1 MNRSSSNDQQI
12 IQQIPEE
19 DAKSP
24 ANNIQSHTENIHL
37 QNDSP
42 VINQKHLQNTSCPR
56 TPIYDAAIL
65 QESYQGNQTNQNSI
79 HMAVLEEQYTLAKIN
94 RMSIPD
100 TNSQW
105 RQKSQI
111 KQQSQPTNDEDNTAN
126 QHQKIS
132 SLKTM
137 EILQAHNNI
146 NNPSQIEYQN
156 LNGVHDQ
163 SSKNQYTN
171 ALIQNSQT
179 VICNNNNNHNN
190 NNNSDKKPSISNS
203 ISAEYNQNYLIS
215 NQTNNN
221 MQSKQCCT
229 LWQIIRLCAAII
241 FLIQIILQWVNFA
254 IVLQIN
260 QSLAWTLLSF
270 NLISIVVGLVYI
282 VYQIKKYDYFLV
294 LFPRKIV
301 GVIFVILSFFNLDFV
316 YAQAYQAFYVQSSDF
331 IKIFNENNLRKKRLA
346 LLFQS
351 FSSVIITSLALFQT
365 DQRETTDFESTTW
378 ISSIDLTSG
387 FFFVYIFFQVFD
399 LAFHMTFFSTDLFD
413 DTIQFLF
420 NFFDLCCVCFKD
432 DDDEDDDD
440 EDEEASQVKY
450 ELQKIDQQSLLFR
463 QIPFTICTFLKFLRD
478 NIFFSLSF
486 YHHFL
491 DLSIRAL
498 LFGIAHQ
505 VNFFGNYS
513 ILLVYELEVLFVAAV
528 IVLVIIIGIINCCF
542 EVSKTYFEKVMLIIV
557 SCLQGIVIKV
567 SRWNIARIF
576 EGMTNRQLFI
586 LKFVPG
592 LIRLCEITSIAYIL
606 FIKSDQSLHTYLIE
620 NASFVKVYIHYVG
633 FLYAI
638 FLAFELIYDVVLLI
652 FIYPKQNLSDENQ
665 SDSPCSDNEIQLQ
678 NVKYQSQIQAKQDEE
693 CNQNNIY
700 PNQQCV
706 LQNQQNE
713 DHNNQQFDHIQ
724 RQLSYNKQNKIQQ
737 IINQRRKESSE
748 SDAIKSFNDE
758 PNPKQVY
765 QTVNHLSKFQ
775 SNEYD
780 ANNKSNQNSFNN
792 PNHLIQSNN
801 SLSQQS
807 SIRFMDSICKIQ
819 EARSMKKLNHEH
831 YNNNRNKS
839 YFNTHQR
846 PSNNSDIENIS
857 NCINQ
862 DSEIAQLKR
871 QQSEKQNFINESNN
885 LPHQIQQ
892 LVFSQNSLINQVQEV
907 TENQKNDTVPKGSQD
922 CLNFIKESAN
932 GSLQN
937 LSQRHRNNI
946 IAQRM
951 MQSEKKMQ
959 EDGVGDSFA
968 SSKFVKIQVQTTIK
982 AQINK
987 TRTAVDLTRGSKE
1000 NITPL
1005 KSPDKLEALSFNGS
1019 PTKLTSIPTRK
1030 VTDVINKYSN
1040 KTQQRRKRSSNN
1052 NNNGSSSVQAQDKSV
1067 TLKGKRKS
1075 NIIPRP
1081 TINQLV
1087 DMINSNNATNNNNN
1101 INNI

>member
-1 MNRSSSNDQQI
+1 MNRSSSNDQQVI
-12 IQQIPEE
+12 EQIPDE

-24 ANNIQSHTENIHL
+24 ANNIQSHTEDIQIHQYP
-37 QNDSP
+37 QNGSP
-42 VINQKHLQNTSCPR
+42 VIHQKNLQSSSCPR
-56 TPIYDAAIL
+56 TPIYDPAIL
-65 QESYQGNQTNQNSI
+65 QESYQGNQTNQNST

-94 RMSIPD
+94 RMSIQD
-100 TNSQW
+100 TNSPW

-111 KQQSQPTNDEDNTAN
+111 KQQSQPTNDEDNVAN
-126 QHQKIS
+126 LHQKIS

-137 EILQAHNNI
+137 EILQAHNNT

-156 LNGVHDQ
+156 LKGVHDQ
-163 SSKNQYTN
+163 NSKNQYMN
-171 ALIQNSQT
+171 ALNQYSQT
-179 VICNNNNNHNN
+179 LICNNNNNN
-190 NNNSDKKPSISNS
+190 DKKPSISNS
-203 ISAEYNQNYLIS
+203 ISAEYNQKYFIS
-215 NQTNNN
+215 NQTNSYH
-221 MQSKQCCT
+221 QSKPCCT
-229 LWQIIRLCAAII
+229 LWQIIRLCAALI
-241 FLIQIILQWVNFA
+241 FFIQIILQWVNFA
-254 IVLQIN
+254 VVLQIN
-260 QSLAWTLLSF
+260 PSLAWTLLSF
-270 NLISIVVGLVYI
+270 NLISIFVGLVYI

-294 LFPRKIV
+294 LFPRKRV

-316 YAQAYQAFYVQSSDF
+316 YGQIYQAFYIQSSDF
-331 IKIFNENNLRKKRLA
+331 IKIFNENNLRKKRLS

-365 DQRETTDFESTTW
+365 NLRETTDFQSTNW
-378 ISSIDLTSG
+378 ISSIDFTIG
-387 FFFVYIFFQVFD
+387 FFFAYMFFQVFD

-420 NFFDLCCVCFKD
+420 NLFDLCCACFKD

-440 EDEEASQVKY
+440 EDEEASQFKY
-450 ELQKIDQQSLLFR
+450 EIKKIDQQQLLFR
-463 QIPFTICTFLKFLRD
+463 QMPFTICTFLKFLRD

-505 VNFFGNYS
+505 INFFGNYS
-513 ILLVYELEVLFVAAV
+513 VLLVYELEVLFVAAV
-528 IVLVIIIGIINCCF
+528 IILIIIIGIINCCI

-567 SRWNIARIF
+567 SRWNITRIF

-592 LIRLCEITSIAYIL
+592 LIRLCEISTIAYIL
-606 FIKSDQSLHTYLIE
+606 FIKSDQSLSTYVIQ
-620 NASFVKVYIHYVG
+620 NISFVKVYIHFVG

-638 FLAFELIYDVVLLI
+638 FLALELIYEVILLI
-652 FIYPKQNLSDENQ
+652 FIQPKQSI
-665 SDSPCSDNEIQLQ
+665 SDSPCSDNDIHLQ

-700 PNQQCV
+700 SNQQCV
-706 LQNQQNE
+706 IQNQQNE
-713 DHNNQQFDHIQ
+713 DQSNLQFTNSQ
-724 RQLSYNKQNKIQQ
+724 RQLSCNKQNKILQV
-737 IINQRRKESSE
+737 INQRRKESFE

-765 QTVNHLSKFQ
+765 QTVNHLSKFHN
-775 SNEYD
+775 NEYD
-780 ANNKSNQNSFNN
+780 VNNKSNQHSFNN
-792 PNHLIQSNN
+792 PNPLIQSNQ

-819 EARSMKKLNHEH
+819 ETRCMKKLNHEH

-839 YFNTHQR
+839 YFNSHQR
-846 PSNNSDIENIS
+846 ANNNGDIENIS
-857 NCINQ
+857 NCLHQ
-862 DSEIAQLKR
+862 DSKIAQLKT
-871 QQSEKQNFINESNN
+871 QQPEKQNFISDSNN
-885 LPHQIQQ
+885 LPHQIQN
-892 LVFSQNSLINQVQEV
+892 LVFSQNSLVYQFQDAID
-907 TENQKNDTVPKGSQD
+907 NQKNDTAPKSSQD
-922 CLNFIKESAN
+922 CLNYIKESVN

-937 LSQRHRNNI
+937 LSQRQRNNI
-946 IAQRM
+946 IAQRII
-951 MQSEKKMQ
+951 QNEKKIQ
-959 EDGVGDSFA
+959 EDGAVDSFA
-968 SSKFVKIQVQTTIK
+968 SNKFVKIQVQTTVK

-987 TRTAVDLTRGSKE
+987 TRTAIDLNKGSKE

-1019 PTKLTSIPTRK
+1019 PTKLTSFPTRK
-1030 VTDVINKYSN
+1030 VTDVINKFSN

-1052 NNNGSSSVQAQDKSV
+1052 NGSLTIQGQEKCE
-1067 TLKGKRKS
+1067 TIKGKCKS
-1075 NIIPRP
+1075 NIIPKP
-1081 TINQLV
+1081 TINQLM
-1087 DMINSNNATNNNNN
+1087 DIIKSNNETNNNN

>member
-1 MNRSSSNDQQI
+1 MNRSSSNEQQI
-12 IQQIPEE
+12 IDQIPEE

-24 ANNIQSHTENIHL
+24 ANNIQSHTEDINHPQYP

-42 VINQKHLQNTSCPR
+42 VINQKQLQSTSCPR
-56 TPIYDAAIL
+56 TPIYDPVIL
-65 QESYQGNQTNQNSI
+65 QESYQCNQTNQMSI
-79 HMAVLEEQYTLAKIN
+79 HMAVLDEQYTLAKVN
-94 RMSIPD
+94 RMSIQD
-100 TNSQW
+100 TNSPL

-137 EILQAHNNI
+137 EILQAHNNT
-146 NNPSQIEYQN
+146 NYPSQIEYQN

-163 SSKNQYTN
+163 STKNQYTN
-171 ALIQNSQT
+171 VLIQNSHT
-179 VICNNNNNHNN
+179 LICHNN
-190 NNNSDKKPSISNS
+190 NNNNMNNNNNDKKPSISNS
-203 ISAEYNQNYLIS
+203 ISAEYNQKYLIS
-215 NQTNNN
+215 NQTVSNI
-221 MQSKQCCT
+221 QSKPCCT
-229 LWQIIRLCAAII
+229 LWQIIRLCAALI
-241 FLIQIILQWVNFA
+241 FLIQIILQWINFA
-254 IVLQIN
+254 VVLQIN

-270 NLISIVVGLVYI
+270 NLISIVVGLIYI

-294 LFPRKIV
+294 LFPRKRV

-316 YAQAYQAFYVQSSDF
+316 YAQVYQAFYVQSSDF
-331 IKIFNENNLRKKRLA
+331 IKIFNENNLRKKRLS

-365 DQRETTDFESTTW
+365 NLKDNSDFESTNW
-378 ISSIDLTSG
+378 ISTVDLTTG
-387 FFFVYIFFQVFD
+387 FFFAYIFFQVFD

-450 ELQKIDQQSLLFR
+450 ELQKIDQQQILFR

-513 ILLVYELEVLFVAAV
+513 VLLVYELEVLFVAAV
-528 IVLVIIIGIINCCF
+528 ILLVIIIGIINCCF

-592 LIRLCEITSIAYIL
+592 LIRLCEITSIASIL
-606 FIKSDQSLHTYLIE
+606 FIKSDQLLETYIIQ
-620 NASFVKVYIHYVG
+620 NISFVKVYIHLIG
-633 FLYAI
+633 FLYAV
-638 FLAFELIYDVVLLI
+638 FLALELIYEIILLL
-652 FIYPKQNLSDENQ
+652 FIYPKQNPSDENQ

-678 NVKYQSQIQAKQDEE
+678 NVKYQSQTQAKQDEE
-693 CNQNNIY
+693 CNQNNI
-700 PNQQCV
+700 CS
-706 LQNQQNE
+706 NQQNGE
-713 DHNNQQFDHIQ
+713 QGNMQFDNLQ
-724 RQLSYNKQNKIQQ
+724 RQLSSNKQNKKLQV
-737 IINQRRKESSE
+737 INQRRKESSE

-758 PNPKQVY
+758 PNPKKVY
-765 QTVNHLSKFQ
+765 QTVNHLSKFH

-780 ANNKSNQNSFNN
+780 ANNKSNQHSFNN
-792 PNHLIQSNN
+792 PNPLIQSNN

-839 YFNTHQR
+839 YFNLHQR
-846 PSNNSDIENIS
+846 ANNNGDIENIS
-857 NCINQ
+857 NCAHQ

-871 QQSEKQNFINESNN
+871 QQSDKQNFINESNS
-885 LPHQIQQ
+885 LPHQIQH
-892 LVFSQNSLINQVQEV
+892 LVFSQNSLINQAQEV
-907 TENQKNDTVPKGSQD
+907 IDQKNDTVPKGSQD
-922 CLNFIKESAN
+922 CLNYIKESIN

-937 LSQRHRNNI
+937 LSQRQRNNI
-946 IAQRM
+946 IAQRII
-951 MQSEKKMQ
+951 QNEKKQQ
-959 EDGVGDSFA
+959 EDGVGDSLN
-968 SSKFVKIQVQTTIK
+968 SNKFVKIQVQTTVK

-987 TRTAVDLTRGSKE
+987 TRTAIDLNRGSKE

-1052 NNNGSSSVQAQDKSV
+1052 NGSSSVQGQEKSE
-1067 TLKGKRKS
+1067 TIKGKRKS
-1075 NIIPRP
+1075 NIIPKP

-1087 DMINSNNATNNNNN
+1087 DMIKSNNATNNNN